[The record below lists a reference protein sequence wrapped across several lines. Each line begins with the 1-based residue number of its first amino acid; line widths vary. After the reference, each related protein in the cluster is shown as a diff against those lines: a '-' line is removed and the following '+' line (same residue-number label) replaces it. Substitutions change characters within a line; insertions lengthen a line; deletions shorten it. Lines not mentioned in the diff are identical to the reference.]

1 MLISP
6 IVNPWRLVNTATTF
20 LTVLSSYSVFLGPM
34 TGMMVAS
41 YFVVNR
47 QKINVDDLFH
57 GEASS
62 IYWYTAGVNWR
73 APIAVSCIYL
83 LSKVYDYVTYI
94 TSVGDY
100 SGL

>member
-1 MLISP
+1 MLVSP
-6 IVNPWRLVNTATTF
+6 VVNPWRLVNTATTF

-41 YFVVNR
+41 YLVVNR

-57 GEASS
+57 GGSSS

-73 APIAVSCIYL
+73 APIAVSPTHMHFAL
-83 LSKVYDYVTYI
+83 FDRVTHI
-94 TSVGDY
+94 D
-100 SGL
+100 SGGYCSG